1 MATLKINYSEAQ
13 VKKSTPTNISG
24 LTIDPYY
31 ASVAGSGFTKLGGF
45 VDKIIK
51 DTKVQN
57 NKNEARKKQIE
68 IDEVFQSEY
77 SKYSTSSNPADV
89 KTFIEN
95 TDFRKFK
102 KILKGSNK
110 SVKNMSEA
118 YVLKSQQD
126 LRWKLLSQ
134 ITTQHTKETLQGDQ
148 DDLDKI
154 TLGMASNDVTTR
166 TNAYG
171 DFDRWFGNS
180 NNSSKYSK
188 DQYAKLKDDK
198 LTQAKRYQLDFRIKN
213 DPFSIL
219 RDPKLLN
226 KAENDLATMQL
237 FKKATVNAIDQQT
250 QIDWDSIEKEEA
262 SVKEKINNFAT
273 IAVRLNRFKET
284 ENWRS
289 QVPTLDDINDMVKQ
303 DQLNSVQGAALIDFF
318 TNPNKVSDSRIID
331 MINAQLSVA
340 NNVNDI
346 DDIEQL
352 VNFNAE
358 FAAKLNIK
366 DTTAFQAKFEKYK
379 SDFPLAQEAQ
389 ILEEQLATNMGKV
402 SSLGGNIM
410 SKKSS
415 GMTTQEKMLRD
426 QATTYFNDLVNN
438 KKVLPSDA
446 YIQSLEKFASK
457 DRLPT
462 IYDVMPLTS
471 IKLKPPLD
479 TKKDQDEYF
488 LKARTEIADTYR
500 DGKIDIKVF
509 QEDLAKLDLA
519 EDLFEIRSSLYG
531 NDFAFKSTTD
541 NSGSKQIDTEN

>member
-13 VKKSTPTNISG
+13 VKKATPTNISG
-24 LTIDPYY
+24 LAIDPYY
-31 ASVAGSGFTKLGGF
+31 SSVAGAGFTKLGGF

-51 DTKVQN
+51 DTRVQN
-57 NKNEARKKQIE
+57 DKNEARKKQIE

-95 TDFRKFK
+95 TDFKKFK
-102 KILKGSNK
+102 KILKGSSK
-110 SVKNMSEA
+110 SVNNMSEA

-134 ITTQHTKETLQGDQ
+134 ITTQHTKETLKGDQ

-154 TLGMASNDVTTR
+154 TLGMASNDVTSR
-166 TNAYG
+166 SNAYG
-171 DFDRWFGNS
+171 DFNRWFGNS

-198 LTQAKRYQLDFRIKN
+198 LTQAKRYQLAFGIKN

-219 RDPKLLN
+219 RNPKLLN
-226 KAENDLATMQL
+226 DAGNDFAVMELW
-237 FKKATVNAIDQQT
+237 KKATVAAIDQQT
-250 QIDWDSIEKEEA
+250 QVDWDNIQMEEA
-262 SVKEKINNFAT
+262 SVKEKLNNFAT
-273 IAVRLNRFKET
+273 IVVRLNRFKET

-289 QVPTLDDINDMVKQ
+289 EVPTLDDISDMVKQ

-318 TNPNKVSDSRIID
+318 ANPNKVSDSRIRD

-346 DDIEQL
+346 DDLEQQIS
-352 VNFNAE
+352 FDAE

-366 DTTAFQAKFEKYK
+366 DIAAFQAKFEKYK
-379 SDFPLAQEAQ
+379 SNFPLAQEAQ

-402 SSLGGNIM
+402 SSLGGNII

-426 QATTYFNDLVNN
+426 QATTYYNDLVYN

-500 DGKIDIKVF
+500 NGKIDIKVF

-531 NDFAFKSTTD
+531 NDFAFKTQTAA
-541 NSGSKQIDTEN
+541 KQRTATVEE

>member
-1 MATLKINYSEAQ
+1 MAILKINYSQAQ
-13 VKKSTPTNISG
+13 VKKATPTNISG
-24 LTIDPYY
+24 LAIDPYY
-31 ASVAGSGFTKLGGF
+31 ASVAGAGFTKLGGF
-45 VDKIIK
+45 VDKVIK
-51 DTKVQN
+51 DTRVQN
-57 NKNEARKKQIE
+57 DKNEARKKAIE

-77 SKYSTSSNPADV
+77 SKYSTSSDTADV
-89 KTFIEN
+89 NTFMAN
-95 TDFRKFK
+95 TNFRKFN

-134 ITTQHTKETLQGDQ
+134 ITTAHAKETLQGDQ
-148 DDLDKI
+148 DDLNKI
-154 TLGMASNDVTTR
+154 TLGMASNDVTSR
-166 TNAYG
+166 SNADG
-171 DFDRWFGNS
+171 DFQRWFNSS
-180 NNSSKYSK
+180 NNRSNYSK

-198 LTQAKRYQLDFRIKN
+198 LSQAKRYQLSFRIKN
-213 DPFSIL
+213 DPWSML

-226 KAENDLATMQL
+226 RAENDIATMEL
-237 FKKATVNAIDQQT
+237 WKKATVNAIDQQT
-250 QIDWDSIEKEEA
+250 QVDWDNIQMEEA
-262 SVKEKINNFAT
+262 SVKEKLNNFAT
-273 IAVRLNRFKET
+273 IVVRLNRFKET

-289 QVPTLDDINDMVKQ
+289 EVPTLDDISDMVKQ

-318 TNPNKVSDSRIID
+318 ANPNKVSDSRIRD

-346 DDIEQL
+346 DDLEQQIS
-352 VNFNAE
+352 FDSD
-358 FAAKLNIK
+358 FALKLNIK
-366 DTTAFQAKFEKYK
+366 DIKGFQAKFEKYK

-389 ILEEQLATNMGKV
+389 LLEEQLATNMGKV
-402 SSLGGNIM
+402 SSLGGNLL

-415 GMTTQEKMLRD
+415 GMTAQEKMLRD
-426 QATTYFNDLVNN
+426 QATTYYNDLVYN

-479 TKKDQDEYF
+479 TKQDQGEYF
-488 LKARTEIADTYR
+488 LKARTEISDAYR
-500 DGKIDIKVF
+500 DKKIDIKVF

-531 NDFAFKSTTD
+531 NDFAFKTQTAA
-541 NSGSKQIDTEN
+541 KQKIAVTED